1 MQFLRRGG
9 GLMQKVE
16 STGYAAQADLIAAL
30 RENLRTTLNVK
41 KVQLIETHI
50 SWLLLAGKYAYKIK
64 KAVNLGFLDFSS
76 LTLRQH
82 YCAEEIRLNR
92 RFAPSIYLDVV
103 EVGGSAAHP
112 MLNAEPVIEYAVR
125 MRRFAVSRQFDH
137 LLARHK
143 LLPAHIESLA
153 NTVAA
158 FHRSLQ
164 SATEADTY
172 GSAEAV
178 SQHVWQNFEHLQS
191 LLKSNDDLLGLEKLR
206 NMTELAYVACHAY
219 LEQRLQ
225 QGFIRECHGDLHLGN
240 IVLIQDQAVPF
251 DGIEFNPALRW
262 IDVMSDVAFTVMDLL
277 HQQRAD
283 HAYRFLNVYLE
294 TTGDY
299 AGLRVLHFYLSYR
312 AMVRAKVAAIR
323 IEQPS
328 LTPRTAAKLRTT
340 ARGYLKLAESCL
352 SKSSP
357 ALIITHGL
365 PGSGKSTF
373 AQLALER
380 LQAIRL
386 RSDVERKRLYGLD
399 RLADS
404 HQLAGVDLYSAE
416 VTQHTYAQLKLMARE
431 LLLAGFTVVVDA
443 AFITQGER
451 AAFRQLAQEMSIPFV
466 IAAVHASAESL
477 RARIRL
483 RQQAANDPSEA
494 DVSVM
499 EKLRVNH
506 DPLSA
511 DEQLQSV
518 IFLNEGQGIVADRAA
533 WEQLDA
539 RLSGFNRGDS

>member
-1 MQFLRRGG
+1 
-9 GLMQKVE
+9 MQKVE
-16 STGYAAQADLIAAL
+16 SMDYAAQADLIAAL
-30 RENLRTTLNVK
+30 HENLLTTLSVK

-64 KAVNLGFLDFSS
+64 KAVNFGFLDFSS
-76 LTLRQH
+76 LTLRQY

-103 EVGGSAAHP
+103 EIGGSAAHP
-112 MLNAEPVIEYAVR
+112 KLNAEPVIEYAVR
-125 MRRFAVSRQFDH
+125 MRRFAIAKQFDN
-137 LLARHK
+137 LLARNK
-143 LLPAHIESLA
+143 LLPDHIESLA

-158 FHRSLQ
+158 FHRSLL
-164 SATEADTY
+164 SANEANLY

-178 SQHVWQNFEHLQS
+178 SQHVWQNFELLQS
-191 LLKSNDDLLGLEKLR
+191 LLKSDDDLLNLDKLR
-206 NMTELAYVACHAY
+206 HMTELAYASCHVY
-219 LEQRLQ
+219 LEQRLR

-277 HQQRAD
+277 QQQRAD
-283 HAYRFLNVYLE
+283 LAYRFLNGYLE

-299 AGLRVLHFYLSYR
+299 AGLSVLHFYLSYR

-323 IEQPS
+323 FEQPA
-328 LTPRTAAKLRTT
+328 LTPRAAAKLRTT
-340 ARGYLKLAESCL
+340 ARGYLNLAESCL
-352 SKSSP
+352 KKSNP
-357 ALIITHGL
+357 VLIITHGF

-380 LQAIRL
+380 FQAIRL

-416 VTQHTYAQLKLMARE
+416 VTQRTYAQLKLMTRE
-431 LLLAGFTVVVDA
+431 LLLAGCAVVVDA
-443 AFITQGER
+443 AFITQAER

-466 IAAVHASAESL
+466 IAAVHASDESL
-477 RARIRL
+477 RVRIRL

-494 DVSVM
+494 DVAVM
-499 EKLRVNH
+499 EKLRLNH
-506 DPLSA
+506 DPLTA
-511 DEQLQSV
+511 DERLQSV
-518 IFLNEGQGIVADRAA
+518 LFLNEGPGIAADLAA

-539 RLSGFNRGDS
+539 KLSGFNRCAS